1 MRQRGVSSFTHLLM
15 SYWFCCVSGNF
26 GFGCL
31 NLTED
36 LIFAND
42 FQMIYEFFLALIFD
56 VVPTSCSTPQPGCF
70 VFCSI
75 YDTMYS
81 DTTNTMGIILISL
94 SYCRR
99 CPLLLRLYAG
109 LMIMMSSMTMSMIT
123 YILSYAM
130 RKMSFRATF
139 VAPLLRLLLP
149 FPSRLPIHNRRLLTV
164 PCFFLKLQFRYFCR
178 SFWF

>member
-15 SYWFCCVSGNF
+15 SYWFCCVSWNF

-56 VVPTSCSTPQPGCF
+56 VVQTSCSTPQPGCF

-81 DTTNTMGIILISL
+81 DTTYQYDGNNFNF
-94 SYCRR
+94 
-99 CPLLLRLYAG
+99 A
-109 LMIMMSSMTMSMIT
+109 
-123 YILSYAM
+123 
-130 RKMSFRATF
+130 F
-139 VAPLLRLLLP
+139 LLP
-149 FPSRLPIHNRRLLTV
+149 SMSASPPLVCWTDDYDVVYDHVDDYLHFELCNEENVISCNFCCSLT
-164 PCFFLKLQFRYFCR
+164 
-178 SFWF
+178 